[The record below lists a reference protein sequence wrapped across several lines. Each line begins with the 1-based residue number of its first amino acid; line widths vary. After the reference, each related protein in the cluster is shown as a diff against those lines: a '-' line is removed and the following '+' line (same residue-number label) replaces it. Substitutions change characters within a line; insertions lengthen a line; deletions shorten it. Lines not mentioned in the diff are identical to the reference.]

1 MFLRKAH
8 DYDLIVIGSGAGGG
22 VAAHYAAYLGK
33 KVAVF
38 EKGAIGGECPN
49 FACVPTKALLQS
61 GEVLESARNAK
72 IFGITV
78 KNTSFN
84 YEEILKRKNLVV
96 SRTGASHGKEA
107 FEKSGIHLIQHEAKF
122 VSPHEVRAGDRTYT
136 AHKFIIATGTR

>member
-61 GEVLESARNAK
+61 GEVLETIQSSHVIRVNVPH
-72 IFGITV
+72 F
-78 KNTSFN
+78 SFD
-84 YEEILKRKNLVV
+84 YEHIHKRKNLVV
-96 SRTGASHGKEA
+96 SRTGASHGKQA
-107 FEKSGIHLIQHEAKF
+107 FEKSGVHIISGKANFL
-122 VSPHEVRAGDRTYT
+122 SPHEIEAENKHY
-136 AHKFIIATGTR
+136 